1 MCVCEVHMF
10 LAIFYADSAI
20 TLTLQYV
27 VQNTDLYSPTA
38 PTLRTEKS
46 YQASIMN
53 TSQTA

>member
-10 LAIFYADSAI
+10 QAIFYADSAI

-27 VQNTDLYSPTA
+27 VQNTDLNSPTA